1 MKKLVALLLAL
12 VLVVG
17 LCACAKKAET
27 TTPTDGSEQTSE
39 SAATAQSKGTIGIT
53 LPTQELARC
62 LKDQEYLTQYLN
74 ERGYDVDVQ
83 FAKGDA
89 ATQVAQMENMITNG
103 VVGIICSPWDGSAL
117 TSAVEAAHNA
127 GIPVIAYDALILNT
141 PYIEYYAADD
151 LRGIG
156 ALQAQ
161 YIVDTLKLDSSDEA
175 HTLEL
180 FAGDYADANAP
191 LFFEGAM
198 NVLTPY
204 IESGKLV
211 VKSGQ
216 TEFNVVATAEWDGAK
231 AQSRMDAILSTYY
244 LDEPIEAVLC
254 QNDDLAAGVISAC
267 KSAGYGTEAMPLPIT
282 TGQDCTISAVKS
294 ILAGEQS
301 MTVFKDIKQLAY
313 NGAYFIDCLVQ
324 GQTPEIENPV
334 VYNNGSVDVKA
345 SAVEPLAL
353 TADKVQELVID
364 SDAYVIDLGMDTE
377 AAPVVKSSCGPTGR
391 SREMPTMNIP

>member
-12 VLVVG
+12 VLTVG

-27 TTPTDGSEQTSE
+27 GAPAEDSGKTSQTS
-39 SAATAQSKGTIGIT
+39 TASQSKGTIGIT

-74 ERGYDVDVQ
+74 EKGYDVDVQ

-89 ATQVAQMENMITNG
+89 ATQVSQIENMITNG
-103 VVGIICSPWDGSAL
+103 VVGVICSPWDGSAL

-141 PYIEYYAADD
+141 PYIEYYAADN

-161 YIVDTLKLDSSDEA
+161 FIVDTLGLEDSDEA
-175 HTLEL
+175 HSVEL
-180 FAGDYADANAP
+180 FAGDFADANAP

-216 TEFNVVATAEWDGAK
+216 TDFNVVATAEWDGAK

-244 LDEPIEAVLC
+244 LDEPVEAVLC

-294 ILAGEQS
+294 IIAGEQS

-313 NGAYFIDCLVQ
+313 NAAYFIDCLVQ

-334 VYNNGSVDVKA
+334 IYNNGSVDVKA
-345 SAVEPLAL
+345 SAVEPMAL

-364 SDAYVIDLGMDTE
+364 SGYYTKADLGME
-377 AAPVVKSSCGPTGR
+377 
-391 SREMPTMNIP
+391 

>member
-141 PYIEYYAADD
+141 PYIECYAADD

-364 SDAYVIDLGMDTE
+364 SDYYTKADLGME
-377 AAPVVKSSCGPTGR
+377 
-391 SREMPTMNIP
+391 

>member
-1 MKKLVALLLAL
+1 MKKLIALLLAL

-17 LCACAKKAET
+17 LCACAKKAENG
-27 TTPTDGSEQTSE
+27 TPADGSGKNAD
-39 SAATAQSKGTIGIT
+39 SAAPAQSKGTIGFT

-62 LKDQEYLTQYLN
+62 LKDQEYLTQFLN

-89 ATQVAQMENMITNG
+89 ATQVAQIENMITNG
-103 VVGIICSPWDGSAL
+103 VVGIICSPWDGSAV
-117 TSAVEAAHNA
+117 TPAVDAAHNA
-127 GIPVIAYDALILNT
+127 GVPIIAYDALILNT
-141 PYIEYYAADD
+141 PYIEYYAADN

-161 YIVDTLKLDSSDEA
+161 FIVDTLGLDDSDES

-180 FAGDYADANAP
+180 FGGDFGDANAP

-198 NVLTPY
+198 NILTPY

-216 TEFNVVATAEWDGAK
+216 MEFNVVATAEWDGAK

-244 LDEPIEAVLC
+244 LDEPVEAVLC

-282 TGQDCTISAVKS
+282 TGQDCTTSAIKS

-301 MTVFKDIKQLAY
+301 MTVLKNIKQLAY

-324 GQTPEIENPV
+324 GQTPEIEDPV
-334 VYNNGSVDVKA
+334 IYNNGSVDVKA
-345 SAVEPLAL
+345 SAVEPMVL

-364 SDAYVIDLGMDTE
+364 SGYYTKADLGME
-377 AAPVVKSSCGPTGR
+377 
-391 SREMPTMNIP
+391 

>member
-27 TTPTDGSEQTSE
+27 TTPTDSSEQTSE

-180 FAGDYADANAP
+180 FAGDYADANAT

-364 SDAYVIDLGMDTE
+364 SDYYTKADLGME
-377 AAPVVKSSCGPTGR
+377 
-391 SREMPTMNIP
+391 

>member
-282 TGQDCTISAVKS
+282 PGQDCTISAVKS

-364 SDAYVIDLGMDTE
+364 SDYYTKADLGME
-377 AAPVVKSSCGPTGR
+377 
-391 SREMPTMNIP
+391 

>member
-17 LCACAKKAET
+17 LCACAKKAENG
-27 TTPTDGSEQTSE
+27 TPADGSGKNAD
-39 SAATAQSKGTIGIT
+39 SAAPAQSKGTIGIT

-62 LKDQEYLTQYLN
+62 LKDQEYLTQFLN

-89 ATQVAQMENMITNG
+89 ATQVAQIENMITNG
-103 VVGIICSPWDGSAL
+103 VVGIICSPWDGSAV
-117 TSAVEAAHNA
+117 TPAVDAAHNA
-127 GIPVIAYDALILNT
+127 GVPIIAYDALILNT
-141 PYIEYYAADD
+141 PYIEYYAADN

-161 YIVDTLKLDSSDEA
+161 FIVDTLGLDDSDES

-180 FAGDYADANAP
+180 FGGDFGDANAP

-198 NVLTPY
+198 NILTPY

-216 TEFNVVATAEWDGAK
+216 MEFNVVATAEWDGAK

-244 LDEPIEAVLC
+244 LDEPVEAVLC

-267 KSAGYGTEAMPLPIT
+267 KSAGYGTKAMPLPIT
-282 TGQDCTISAVKS
+282 TGQDCTTSAIKS

-301 MTVFKDIKQLAY
+301 MTVLKNIKQLAY

-324 GQTPEIENPV
+324 GQTPEIEDPV
-334 VYNNGSVDVKA
+334 IYNNGSVDVKA
-345 SAVEPLAL
+345 SAVEPMVL

-364 SDAYVIDLGMDTE
+364 SGYYTKADLGME
-377 AAPVVKSSCGPTGR
+377 
-391 SREMPTMNIP
+391 

>member
-27 TTPTDGSEQTSE
+27 ATPTDGSEQTSE

-267 KSAGYGTEAMPLPIT
+267 KSAGYGTEAMLLPIT

-364 SDAYVIDLGMDTE
+364 SDYYTKADLGME
-377 AAPVVKSSCGPTGR
+377 
-391 SREMPTMNIP
+391 

>member
-282 TGQDCTISAVKS
+282 TGQDCTTSAIKS

-301 MTVFKDIKQLAY
+301 MTVLKDINQLAY

-364 SDAYVIDLGMDTE
+364 SDYYTKADLGME
-377 AAPVVKSSCGPTGR
+377 
-391 SREMPTMNIP
+391 

>member
-1 MKKLVALLLAL
+1 M
-12 VLVVG
+12 
-17 LCACAKKAET
+17 
-27 TTPTDGSEQTSE
+27 
-39 SAATAQSKGTIGIT
+39 
-53 LPTQELARC
+53 
-62 LKDQEYLTQYLN
+62 KDQEYLTQYLN

-231 AQSRMDAILSTYY
+231 AQSRMDAILF
-244 LDEPIEAVLC
+244 DVLPRRADRSSSFARMTTLLPASFRL
-254 QNDDLAAGVISAC
+254 QVRWLRHGGNAASHHDRSG
-267 KSAGYGTEAMPLPIT
+267 LHHLR
-282 TGQDCTISAVKS
+282 GQVHPC
-294 ILAGEQS
+294 
-301 MTVFKDIKQLAY
+301 
-313 NGAYFIDCLVQ
+313 
-324 GQTPEIENPV
+324 
-334 VYNNGSVDVKA
+334 
-345 SAVEPLAL
+345 
-353 TADKVQELVID
+353 
-364 SDAYVIDLGMDTE
+364 
-377 AAPVVKSSCGPTGR
+377 R
-391 SREMPTMNIP
+391 

>member
-27 TTPTDGSEQTSE
+27 ATPTDGSEQTSE

-180 FAGDYADANAP
+180 FAGDYVDANAP

-364 SDAYVIDLGMDTE
+364 SDYYTKADLGME
-377 AAPVVKSSCGPTGR
+377 
-391 SREMPTMNIP
+391 

>member
-244 LDEPIEAVLC
+244 LDESIEAVLC

-364 SDAYVIDLGMDTE
+364 SDYYTKADLGME
-377 AAPVVKSSCGPTGR
+377 
-391 SREMPTMNIP
+391 

>member
-141 PYIEYYAADD
+141 PYIEYYAAHD

-364 SDAYVIDLGMDTE
+364 SDYYTKADLGME
-377 AAPVVKSSCGPTGR
+377 
-391 SREMPTMNIP
+391 

>member
-141 PYIEYYAADD
+141 PYIEDYAADD

-364 SDAYVIDLGMDTE
+364 SDYYTKADLGME
-377 AAPVVKSSCGPTGR
+377 
-391 SREMPTMNIP
+391 

>member
-1 MKKLVALLLAL
+1 MKKLIALLLAL

-17 LCACAKKAET
+17 LCACAKKAENG
-27 TTPTDGSEQTSE
+27 TPADGSGKNAD
-39 SAATAQSKGTIGIT
+39 SAAPAQSKGTIGVT

-62 LKDQEYLTQYLN
+62 LKDQQYLTQYLN

-89 ATQVAQMENMITNG
+89 ATQVAQIENMITNG
-103 VVGIICSPWDGSAL
+103 VVGIICSPWDGSAV
-117 TSAVEAAHNA
+117 TPAVDAAHNA
-127 GIPVIAYDALILNT
+127 GVPIIAYDALILNT
-141 PYIEYYAADD
+141 PYIEYYAADN

-161 YIVDTLKLDSSDEA
+161 FIVDTLGLDDSDES

-180 FAGDYADANAP
+180 FGGDFGDANAP

-198 NVLTPY
+198 NILTPY

-216 TEFNVVATAEWDGAK
+216 TEFNVVATVEWDGAK

-244 LDEPIEAVLC
+244 LDEPVEAVLC

-282 TGQDCTISAVKS
+282 TGQDCTTSAIKS

-301 MTVFKDIKQLAY
+301 MTVLKDINQLAY

-334 VYNNGSVDVKA
+334 IYNNGSVDVKA
-345 SAVEPLAL
+345 SAVEPMVL

-364 SDAYVIDLGMDTE
+364 SGYYTKADLGME
-377 AAPVVKSSCGPTGR
+377 
-391 SREMPTMNIP
+391 